1 MATDKRLD
9 QVSQLTDFDYAL
21 IVKGDQVAKI
31 SSEQLASVMA
41 GLMGN
46 PLRRESVVTAGN
58 VDGALKPGFYTMVF
72 EPISIG
78 GGTHNFYGVMNV
90 YESETYTVQV
100 GYATSGV
107 ILRNYRKS
115 SKVWSAWQRIDN
127 FGANTLAEFSS
138 MVAGQMGNKLFANP
152 ISINGKTVG
161 DTSLES
167 GAYLFSGSL
176 SEGLTSY
183 SGILFVSGESTGT
196 QVRLLIGKDVIA
208 FKRSD
213 SNWFK
218 ITATEVTT

>member
-1 MATDKRLD
+1 
-9 QVSQLTDFDYAL
+9 
-21 IVKGDQVAKI
+21 
-31 SSEQLASVMA
+31 
-41 GLMGN
+41 
-46 PLRRESVVTAGN
+46 
-58 VDGALKPGFYTMVF
+58 
-72 EPISIG
+72 
-78 GGTHNFYGVMNV
+78 
-90 YESETYTVQV
+90 
-100 GYATSGV
+100 
-107 ILRNYRKS
+107 
-115 SKVWSAWQRIDN
+115 
-127 FGANTLAEFSS
+127 
-138 MVAGQMGNKLFANP
+138 MGNKLFANP